1 MQKVI
6 VSVSKKNNSV
16 WRVYFY
22 DHNDSG
28 DYTFQT
34 KRINF
39 LLVWFYKLQKQKLC
53 NEICIICDKQFKY
66 YKKRFESR
74 VDCCAECSPEEY
86 GIPY

>member
-22 DHNDSG
+22 DLNEDGQWS
-28 DYTFQT
+28 FQT
-34 KRINF
+34 KRINP

-66 YKKRFESR
+66 HKKRFESR
-74 VDCCAECSPEEY
+74 IDCCFECCPEDY

>member
-1 MQKVI
+1 MSKTI

-28 DYTFQT
+28 NYTFQT

-53 NEICIICDKQFKY
+53 NEICIICDRQFKY
-66 YKKRFESR
+66 YKKRFEGKM
-74 VDCCAECSPEEY
+74 VCCAECEPWEYPEY
-86 GIPY
+86 